1 MVTPRLFII
10 AIGLGCLIAC
20 AVMLARLLIG
30 SSRRPWHR
38 HLDKGSLAMGLL
50 MITMGF
56 VEYTFTRRGESTH
69 QMRYYKGAPVTP
81 PQGYAA
87 AVGFVVLGT
96 FTTLIAIM
104 HGRSDPDESSLPPT
118 I

>member
-1 MVTPRLFII
+1 
-10 AIGLGCLIAC
+10 
-20 AVMLARLLIG
+20 
-30 SSRRPWHR
+30 
-38 HLDKGSLAMGLL
+38 MGLL

-56 VEYTFTRRGESTH
+56 VEYTFTRRAESTQ
-69 QMRYYKGAPVTP
+69 QMSYYKGAPVTP

-96 FTTLIAIM
+96 VTTLIAIV
-104 HGRSDPDESSLPPT
+104 HGRSDPDDSPRPPT